1 MWWQAMVRPSR
12 AAVPLEVLVVWSF
25 LYLALRRVLEL
36 MVLCWRSA
44 DAKGVEILVL
54 RHQLAILRRQHPH
67 APGSSPK
74 TARCWRRSIA
84 CCPGRDG
91 RPSWSRPRR
100 RLDGTAAWC
109 AGTGPIQPRHAA
121 DHPFPARCRP

>member
-1 MWWQAMVRPSR
+1 MVRPSR

-54 RHQLAILRRQHPH
+54 RHQLAILRRQHPRARLQPQDRALLAALNRLLPRPRWSTFVV
-67 APGSSPK
+67 APETPLG
-74 TARCWRRSIA
+74 WHRRM
-84 CCPGRDG
+84 GRRHWTHPAPPRG
-91 RPSWSRPRR
+91 RPPVP
-100 RLDGTAAWC
+100 G
-109 AGTGPIQPRHAA
+109 
-121 DHPFPARCRP
+121 